1 MKTENLT
8 ITLIGVGAMG
18 NAIVHGLVRA
28 KVTQARNI
36 TVFDIDSGKTAT
48 LKSQLGVLVSNS
60 LEDTLKKDCSVV
72 LLAVK
77 PQVIDTVLDC
87 LAKSLH
93 RETLLISI
101 AAGIA
106 TKHLLEKV
114 GHDRRVIR
122 AMPNAAAMVGQSATA
137 LCKAGA
143 ADDRDLETAIR
154 LFDAVG
160 STVVVDEK
168 NLNAV
173 TGLSGSGPGYLF
185 VIMEAMIDSGVLLGL
200 SRDIASRLTIQTF
213 LGAASMAAEGK
224 PLSELKGMITSP
236 GGTTINGLRV
246 LERAGTRGV
255 LMETVAAAAD
265 RADELSKQ

>member
-8 ITLIGVGAMG
+8 ITLIGAGAMG
-18 NAIVHGLVRA
+18 KAIAHGLIGA
-28 KVTQARNI
+28 KVTQAENI
-36 TVFDIDSGKTAT
+36 TVFDIDSGKTAA
-48 LKSQLGVLVSNS
+48 LKNQLGVLASNS
-60 LEDTLKKDCSVV
+60 LEGTLKKECRVV

-77 PQVIDTVLDC
+77 PQVIDTVLDS
-87 LAKSLH
+87 LANLLH
-93 RETLLISI
+93 RDTLLISI

-106 TKHLLEKV
+106 TKHLLEKL

-143 ADDRDLETAIR
+143 ADDRDLETAVR

-200 SRDIASRLTIQTF
+200 SRDIATRLTIQTF

-255 LMETVAAAAD
+255 LMETIAAATD